1 LRSGATHGRKSTWLK
16 VVAAAVEVKVVVAVA
31 KGEAVA
37 PGKVEV
43 APLAVEARV
52 VAVAKATVRRVVG
65 QAQLAIFLAVAEAMR
80 LRPKRSF
87 V

>member
-1 LRSGATHGRKSTWLK
+1 MAKGGGGSGGGKGGGGGG
-16 VVAAAVEVKVVVAVA
+16 